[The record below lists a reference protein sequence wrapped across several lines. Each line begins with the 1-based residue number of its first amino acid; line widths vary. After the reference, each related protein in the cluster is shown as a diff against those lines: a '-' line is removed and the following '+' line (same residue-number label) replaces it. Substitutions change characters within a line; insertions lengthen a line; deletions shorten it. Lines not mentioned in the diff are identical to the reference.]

1 MSSNRFVKRR
11 PLGASFGVFRQKA
24 ITTGVAHHGQREI

>member
-1 MSSNRFVKRR
+1 MSSNKFGKRR
-11 PLGASFGVFRQKA
+11 PFGASFGFYRLKA